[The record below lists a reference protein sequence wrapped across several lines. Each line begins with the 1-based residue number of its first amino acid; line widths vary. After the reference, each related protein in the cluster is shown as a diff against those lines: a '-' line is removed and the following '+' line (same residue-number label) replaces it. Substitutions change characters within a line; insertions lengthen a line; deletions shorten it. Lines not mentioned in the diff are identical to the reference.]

1 MSTTASPPVSSGAQ
15 GKSQAGASQSGLIL
29 LFFFVACALVTI
41 AMDQAPR
48 PLPAEASL
56 TSFSA
61 ERAARHLA
69 SISRAPHPINSAE
82 HDAVRDYILGVL
94 RGLGLSPQVQRTT
107 AINERYGIPGA
118 LENIVCRL
126 KGSTQ
131 EKAVLL
137 VAHYDSV
144 AAGPGASDDG
154 SAVAALLEGAR
165 TLQALPQLKR
175 DVILLFTDGEEKGLL
190 GAHAFISHPWARD
203 VGFVLNFEARG
214 NSGPSIM
221 FETSDRNGWL
231 IKNFGQAASHPVANS
246 LSYEIYKRLP
256 NDTDFTIFRR
266 AGFSGLNFAFIDG
279 LGYYHTS
286 QDSIQN
292 LDPGSLQHQGDYLV
306 ELTRQFGNEVSNDPR
321 PANVVYFDVLGKIF
335 VSYGSGTARFM
346 LGLTGML
353 VTLVFYLGFKR
364 GLLKPGRCGVGIGFM
379 ILGVVITVL
388 GAWLISWITLA
399 IKVRSVQ
406 IGLRYHPGFYIL
418 CFCAIGLTS
427 GVAFYSAVCKRIGSE
442 NVVAGALLGWLILAL
457 AVSIY
462 IPGASYI
469 CVWPLFFT
477 ALGWAGIFAKK
488 ETSSIRRNAFV
499 VLGGVPAIVLI
510 IPMAHKIFFA
520 FAARSTLIV
529 SVFLGLL
536 LTLLIGPIA
545 AELPKRWVPVFLGAK
560 RHGIIAF
567 FLQHSRKAVVFSMIA
582 AVISGACNAAL
593 LGVINTALKSNS
605 YGAMLL
611 WTFCGLCV
619 LLPLARFTSERLLT
633 GLGQQAMYTARMK
646 LCRQVLAAPLGQL
659 ERIGAARL
667 LTTLTEDIPNITTAV
682 NVIPV
687 ICINAALVI
696 GCLIYMALLSR
707 LLFLAVAGFM
717 VVGIATYQ
725 IPILRVQK
733 IFRRARK
740 DSDTLGEHLR
750 ALTHGIKE
758 LKVHRDR
765 RQAFVS
771 EQLEVAADSLM
782 RNNISAYSLYAGAAS
797 WGQTLVFVVIGFSL
811 FVLPR
816 FSHASSI
823 TLTGYTLTLL
833 YLMTPL
839 QVIMNTM
846 PQLGRASVA
855 LRTVQELGFTLAK
868 DRPEEMGE
876 GSVSLRDWSRLE
888 LRSVTHAYKREN
900 EPDSFVLGPIN
911 LTIESGELVFIT
923 GGNGSGKTTL
933 LKLITGLYIAETGY
947 IYLDSQRIEDHERER
962 YRQLFSVVFADF
974 YLFDHL
980 LGLARRDLEEEARQY
995 LAELKL
1001 SHTVKV
1007 INNRFSTTDLSQGQ
1021 RKRLALLTAYLEDR
1035 PIYIFDEWAAD
1046 QDPYFKNIFYTHLLP
1061 NLKAIG
1067 KTVLVISHDDRYYHV
1082 ADRIIR
1088 LDEGQIVSDSR
1099 RAPAPFELAH
1109 GSSSS

>member
-1 MSTTASPPVSSGAQ
+1 VSSSPQ
-15 GKSQAGASQSGLIL
+15 EKRQPGASQSGLVL
-29 LFFFVACALVTI
+29 LVFFVVCALVTI
-41 AMDQAPR
+41 AFDQAPR
-48 PLPAEASL
+48 PLPAESSI
-56 TSFSA
+56 TTFSA

-69 SISRAPHPINSAE
+69 SIARAPHPINSAE

-94 RGLGLSPQVQRTT
+94 RGLELSPQVQRTT

-190 GAHAFISHPWARD
+190 GARAFMSHPWAKD

-231 IKNFGQAASHPVANS
+231 IRNFGRAASHPVANS

-292 LDPGSLQHQGDYLV
+292 LDLGSLQHQGDYLV
-306 ELTRQFGNEVSNDPR
+306 ELTRQFGNEASDDPR

-335 VSYGSGTARFM
+335 VNYGSGMARFM
-346 LGLTGML
+346 LGLTSML
-353 VTLVFYLGFKR
+353 VVLVLYLGSKR
-364 GLLKPGRCGVGIGFM
+364 GLLKPRLCGVGVVFM
-379 ILGVVITVL
+379 ILGVAITVL
-388 GAWLISWITLA
+388 SAWLISWITLA
-399 IKVRSVQ
+399 TKVRSLQ
-406 IGLRYHPGFYIL
+406 LGLRYHPGFYIL
-418 CFCAIGLTS
+418 CFSAIGLAC

-457 AVSIY
+457 VVSIY
-462 IPGASYI
+462 VPGASYI

-477 ALGWAGIFAKK
+477 ALGWAAIFAKK
-488 ETSSIRRNAFV
+488 ETPSSRRNAFV
-499 VLGGVPAIVLI
+499 ALSGIPAVVLV
-510 IPMAHKIFFA
+510 IPMVHKIFFA
-520 FAARSTLIV
+520 FAARSTLIL

-536 LTLLIGPIA
+536 LALLIGQIA
-545 AELPKRWVPVFLGAK
+545 AELPKRWIPPVSRGTAG
-560 RHGIIAF
+560 RGIISF
-567 FLQHSRKAVVFSMIA
+567 FLQHSRKAVLFSMA
-582 AVISGACNAAL
+582 AAIISGACNAAL
-593 LGVINTALKSNS
+593 LGVINTALKNNS
-605 YGAMLL
+605 FGAMLL

-633 GLGQQAMYTARMK
+633 SLGQQAMYTSRMK

-667 LTTLTEDIPNITTAV
+667 LTTLTDDIPNITGAV
-682 NVIPV
+682 SVIPI

-696 GCLIYMALLSR
+696 GCLIYMASLSR
-707 LLFLAVAGFM
+707 LLFLVVTSFM

-725 IPILRVQK
+725 VPILRVQK

-740 DSDTLGEHLR
+740 DADTLGGHLR

-765 RQAFVS
+765 REAFVS
-771 EQLEVAADSLM
+771 EQLEVTADSLM
-782 RNNISAYSLYAGAAS
+782 RNNISALSLYAGAAS

-846 PQLGRASVA
+846 PQLGRAKVA

-868 DRPEEMGE
+868 DRPEEIAE
-876 GSVSLRDWSRLE
+876 GSLSLRPWRRLE

-900 EPDSFVLGPIN
+900 EPESFILGPIN
-911 LTIESGELVFIT
+911 LAIEAGELVFIT

-933 LKLITGLYIAETGY
+933 VKLITGLYVAETGH
-947 IYLDSQRIEDHERER
+947 IYLDSQRVENHDCER
-962 YRQLFSVVFADF
+962 YRQFFSVVFADF
-974 YLFDHL
+974 YLFEHL
-980 LGLARRDLEEEARQY
+980 LGLARPDLEEEARQY

-1061 NLKAIG
+1061 ELKAMG

-1082 ADRIIR
+1082 ADRVIR

-1099 RAPAPFELAH
+1099 TAPTSFELAH
-1109 GSSSS
+1109 GSSPS

>member
-1 MSTTASPPVSSGAQ
+1 MV
-15 GKSQAGASQSGLIL
+15 L
-29 LFFFVACALVTI
+29 LAFFVICALATI
-41 AMDQAPR
+41 AFDRAPR
-48 PLPAEASL
+48 PLPAGASL
-56 TSFSA
+56 SSFSA

-82 HDAVRDYILGVL
+82 HDAVRDYVLGVL
-94 RGLGLSPQVQRTT
+94 RGLALSPEVQRTT
-107 AINERYGIPGA
+107 VINERYGIPGA
-118 LENIVCRL
+118 VENIVCRL

-190 GAHAFISHPWARD
+190 GARAFVLHPWAKD

-231 IKNFGQAASHPVANS
+231 IRNFGKAASHPVANS

-256 NDTDFTIFRR
+256 NDTDFTVFRR

-292 LDPGSLQHQGDYLV
+292 MDLGSLQHQGDYLI
-306 ELTRQFGNEVSNDPR
+306 ELTSQLGNETTDDPR
-321 PANVVYFDVLGKIF
+321 PANVVYFDVLGEIF
-335 VSYGSGTARFM
+335 VNYGSGMARFI
-346 LGLTGML
+346 LGLTSML
-353 VTLVFYLGFKR
+353 VVLVLYLGYKR
-364 GLLKPGRCGVGIGFM
+364 GLLKPARCGVGVACM
-379 ILGVVITVL
+379 LLGVAITVL
-388 GAWLISWITLA
+388 GAWIISWITLA
-399 IKVRSVQ
+399 IKVRGVQ
-406 IGLRYHPGFYIL
+406 LGLRYHPGAYIL
-418 CFCAIGLTS
+418 FFSAIGVAC
-427 GVAFYSAVCKRIGSE
+427 GVAFYAAVCKRVGSE
-442 NVVAGALLGWLILAL
+442 NVAAGALLGWLVLAI

-477 ALGWAGIFAKK
+477 ALGWAAIFARK
-488 ETSSIRRNAFV
+488 ETPSSRRNAFAA
-499 VLGGVPAIVLI
+499 LGGIPAIVLV
-510 IPMAHKIFFA
+510 IPMVHKIFFA

-536 LTLLIGPIA
+536 LALLIGQIA
-545 AELPKRWVPVFLGAK
+545 AELPERWIPTGSGGTGGK
-560 RHGIIAF
+560 GIISF
-567 FLQHSRKAVVFSMIA
+567 FLQHSRKAVLLSMIA
-582 AVISGACNAAL
+582 AIISGACNAAL
-593 LGVINTALKSNS
+593 LGVINAALKNNS
-605 YGAMLL
+605 FGTMLL
-611 WTFCGLCV
+611 WTFCGLCG

-633 GLGQQAMYTARMK
+633 GLGQKAMYTSRMK
-646 LCRQVLAAPLGQL
+646 LCQQVLAAPLGQL

-667 LTTLTEDIPNITTAV
+667 LTTLTDDIPNITGAV
-682 NVIPV
+682 SVIPI

-696 GCLIYMALLSR
+696 GCLIYMASLSP
-707 LLFLAVAGFM
+707 LLFLVVGGFM
-717 VVGIATYQ
+717 VIGIATYQ

-740 DSDTLGEHLR
+740 DADTLSGHLR

-758 LKVHRDR
+758 LKVHCDR

-771 EQLEVAADSLM
+771 EQLEVTADSLM
-782 RNNISAYSLYAGAAS
+782 RNNISAFSLYAGAAS
-797 WGQTLVFVVIGFSL
+797 WGQTLVFVVVGFSL

-816 FSHASSI
+816 FSHTSSI

-846 PQLGRASVA
+846 PQLGRANVA
-855 LRTVQELGFTLAK
+855 LRTVQELGFTLAQ
-868 DRPEEMGE
+868 DQPEEMAG
-876 GSVSLRDWSRLE
+876 GSLSLRHWRRLE

-900 EPDSFVLGPIN
+900 EPESFILGPIK
-911 LTIESGELVFIT
+911 LAIESGELVFIT

-933 LKLITGLYIAETGY
+933 VKLITGLYMAETGH
-947 IYLDSQRIEDHERER
+947 IYLDSQRIEDDDREQ
-962 YRQLFSVVFADF
+962 YRQFFSVVFADF
-974 YLFDHL
+974 YLFEHL
-980 LGLARRDLEEEARQY
+980 LGLARPDLEEEARRY

-1001 SHTVKV
+1001 SQTVKV
-1007 INNRFSTTDLSQGQ
+1007 IGNRFSTTELSQGQ

-1035 PIYIFDEWAAD
+1035 PIYVFDEWAAD

-1061 NLKAIG
+1061 QLKSMG
-1067 KTVLVISHDDRYYHV
+1067 KTVLVITHDDRYYHV
-1082 ADRIIR
+1082 ADRVIR

-1099 RAPAPFELAH
+1099 RAPASFELAH